1 MSKDRKNPNGAGTDA
16 RKRADGRYET
26 RATLDTPTGRRQV
39 SFYGRTAQEAND
51 AKFIALADQS
61 KGALFSDPQRLTVSE
76 FLERWLSGTARYQV
90 ASSTY
95 DRYERTVRNHF
106 LPFFKRLRLRDVS
119 VVHVRALKARKLEEG
134 MHPNTV
140 GVMQSVLSAALNQ
153 AVYDGLIPANP
164 CARVKKAAARGK
176 TRVRS
181 LCVPGGRHEA
191 LRRRQGHPRRG
202 PDNPRPPYGD
212 ASGRASRPQV
222 GGPGSGRSTPI
233 NYGVPISGHEDED

>member
-1 MSKDRKNPNGAGTDA
+1 MILPGRSKVQPSTL
-16 RKRADGRYET
+16 GRYET

-51 AKFIALADQS
+51 AKFSALADQS

-76 FLERWLSGTARYQV
+76 FLERWLSDTARYQV
-90 ASSTY
+90 AASTY
-95 DRYERTVRNHF
+95 GRYERTVRNHF

-140 GVMQSVLSAALNQ
+140 GVMQGVLSAALNQ

-164 CARVKKAAARGK
+164 CARVKKAAAHGK

-181 LCVPGGRHEA
+181 L
-191 LRRRQGHPRRG
+191 PRRT
-202 PDNPRPPYGD
+202 PR
-212 ASGRASRPQV
+212 
-222 GGPGSGRSTPI
+222 GS
-233 NYGVPISGHEDED
+233 

>member
-39 SFYGRTAQEAND
+39 SFYGRTAKEAND
-51 AKFIALADQS
+51 AKFAALADHS

-76 FLERWLSGTARYQV
+76 YLERWLSDTARYQV
-90 ASSTY
+90 AASTY
-95 DRYERTVRNHF
+95 GRYERTVRNHF

-140 GVMQSVLSAALNQ
+140 GVMQGVLSAALNQ

-181 LCVPGGRHEA
+181 LVPGGRLEA
-191 LRRRQGHPRRG
+191 LKRRQGHARRG

-212 ASGRASRPQV
+212 ASGRARCPQV
-222 GGPGSGRSTPI
+222 GGPGSGRPTPI
-233 NYGVPISGHEDED
+233 D

>member
-39 SFYGRTAQEAND
+39 SFYGRTAKEAND
-51 AKFIALADQS
+51 AKFVALADQS
-61 KGALFSDPQRLTVSE
+61 KGVLFSDPQRLTVSE
-76 FLERWLSGTARYQV
+76 FLERWLSDTARYQV
-90 ASSTY
+90 AASTY
-95 DRYERTVRNHF
+95 GRYERTVQNHF

-140 GVMQSVLSAALNQ
+140 GVMQGVLSAALNQ

-181 LCVPGGRHEA
+181 LC
-191 LRRRQGHPRRG
+191 PRRT
-202 PDNPRPPYGD
+202 PR
-212 ASGRASRPQV
+212 
-222 GGPGSGRSTPI
+222 GS
-233 NYGVPISGHEDED
+233 